1 MKKAWRLIVAVA
13 SVLYIILLIK
23 KVDISRSTYV
33 LLMGI
38 VFMNQAVE
46 EWDRYLET
54 NKKIHLFIPIATIG
68 IIIFSIVQ
76 LI

>member
-1 MKKAWRLIVAVA
+1 MKKIWRLIVAIA
-13 SVLYIILLIK
+13 FVLYIILLIK
-23 KVDISRSTYV
+23 KVDITRSTHV
-33 LLMGI
+33 ILMGI
-38 VFMNQAVE
+38 LFTNQAVE

>member
-1 MKKAWRLIVAVA
+1 MKKIWRLIVAIA
-13 SVLYIILLIK
+13 FVLYIILLIK
-23 KVDISRSTYV
+23 KVDITRSTNV
-33 LLMGI
+33 ILMGI
-38 VFMNQAVE
+38 LFTNQAVE

>member
-1 MKKAWRLIVAVA
+1 
-13 SVLYIILLIK
+13 
-23 KVDISRSTYV
+23 
-33 LLMGI
+33 MGI

-46 EWDRYLET
+46 EWDRYLKT

>member
-1 MKKAWRLIVAVA
+1 MKKIWRLIVAIA
-13 SVLYIILLIK
+13 FVLYIILLIK
-23 KVDISRSTYV
+23 KVDITRSTYAI
-33 LLMGI
+33 LMGI
-38 VFMNQAVE
+38 LFTNQAVE
-46 EWDRYLET
+46 EWDRYVET

>member
-1 MKKAWRLIVAVA
+1 MKKIWRLIVAIA
-13 SVLYIILLIK
+13 SIIYIVLLIK

-33 LLMGI
+33 ILMGI